1 MTPTTHI
8 SLNTNRALIN
18 RALCIVHRLTVHQLS
33 DITVHQL
40 SEIIVPLWLRMLNF
54 IGGGYFF
61 AAV

>member
-18 RALCIVHRLTVHQLS
+18 RALINRALCIVHRL
-33 DITVHQL
+33 TVHQL